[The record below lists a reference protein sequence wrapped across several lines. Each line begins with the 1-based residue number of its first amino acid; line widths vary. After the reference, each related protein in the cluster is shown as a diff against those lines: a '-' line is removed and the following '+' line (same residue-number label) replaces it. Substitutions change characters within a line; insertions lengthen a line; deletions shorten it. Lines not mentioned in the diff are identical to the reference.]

1 MAGTKVNRPGRSL
14 SLSLTPPL
22 GDTTVI
28 ELMR

>member
-1 MAGTKVNRPGRSL
+1 MAGTKVNQPGR